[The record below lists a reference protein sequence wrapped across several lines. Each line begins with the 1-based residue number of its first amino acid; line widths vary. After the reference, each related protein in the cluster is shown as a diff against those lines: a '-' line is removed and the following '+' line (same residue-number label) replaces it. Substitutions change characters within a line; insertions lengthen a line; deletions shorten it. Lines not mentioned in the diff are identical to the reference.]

1 MTASWSRNP
10 RPRKLVR
17 DFHRQ
22 RYGNPLFPR
31 LTSSRPQRPSFRSR
45 GGGTRLPK
53 GAIALATLGILA
65 AFGMWYA
72 IWSPALRVS
81 EVEIVGAT
89 PATEE
94 AVRKA
99 IDGYADG
106 HAMLIFPRG
115 NVLLFSESGART
127 AIEAAVFLDGVDI
140 RKKLPGTVTVTIR
153 EKTIKAAMELGGRLH
168 GLDESGFVV
177 RELAGKEVAQM
188 HDLPPGF
195 NMVGVEGLG
204 AESMEVPSAP
214 APKDPKADPAKEAE
228 TKAKALKESKN
239 AWPLIIDKR
248 APDPR
253 KDRKKPGT
261 QAFSAA
267 TLDLVLQAN
276 ARLPDV
282 TGEAIRWFVP
292 DEASDSV
299 DALMAGGWHVY
310 LATATPL
317 DVQADR
323 LGLVLKEKVGSRKAD
338 LEYVDLRYNERIF
351 YRLKDAPQ

>member
-10 RPRKLVR
+10 RPRKFVR

-31 LTSSRPQRPSFRSR
+31 LSSSRPSRPSFRSR
-45 GGGTRLPK
+45 GGAKLPK
-53 GAIALATLGILA
+53 GAIALATVGLLA
-65 AFGMWYA
+65 AFGAWYA
-72 IWSPALRVS
+72 IWSPALRVKD
-81 EVEIVGAT
+81 VEIVGAT

-106 HAMLIFPRG
+106 HAMLIFPRD
-115 NVLLFSESGART
+115 NVLLFSESGARV

-140 RKKLPGTVTVTIR
+140 RKKLPDTVTVTIR

-204 AESMEVPSAP
+204 AESMDVPD
-214 APKDPKADPAKEAE
+214 APKDAKADPAKEAE
-228 TKAKALKESKN
+228 AKAKALKESKN
-239 AWPLIIDKR
+239 VWPLIIDKR
-248 APDPR
+248 TPDPR
-253 KDRKKPGT
+253 KDRRKPGT
-261 QAFSAA
+261 QAFSA
-267 TLDLVLQAN
+267 TTVGLVLQAN

-299 DALMAGGWHVY
+299 DALMAGEWHVY

-323 LGLVLKEKVGSRKAD
+323 LGLVLKEKVGARRAD

-351 YRLKDAPQ
+351 YRLKDAIQ